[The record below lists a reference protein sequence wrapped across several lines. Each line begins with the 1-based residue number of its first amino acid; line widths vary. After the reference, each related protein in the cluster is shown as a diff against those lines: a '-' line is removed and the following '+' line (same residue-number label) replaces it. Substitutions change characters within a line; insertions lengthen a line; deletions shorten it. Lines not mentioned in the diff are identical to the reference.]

1 MHIFVSPHYDD
12 AVYSCGGT
20 MHQLAQRGEE
30 VLMLTVMGGTPPDPP
45 PDTPIVRD
53 LHARWAA
60 GTDPITTRLEEDR
73 AAAAVLGAG
82 RTNMSIPDCVYRTAL
97 DGTPLYPDED
107 SLWHRIHPD
116 DPAPHKIANSL
127 HAGGANATLYV
138 QLGAGGHVD
147 HLIVRNWAIAQVQA
161 GASNILFYEDFP
173 YSEDPG
179 AVAAALAQFPAGV
192 TLRPHAVLLTETDIA
207 AKIEGVQAYRSQV
220 STFWQD
226 DATLRE
232 RVRAALMRSGDT
244 PAEHY
249 HRAQVNP

>member
-1 MHIFVSPHYDD
+1 
-12 AVYSCGGT
+12 
-20 MHQLAQRGEE
+20 
-30 VLMLTVMGGTPPDPP
+30 MLTVMGGDPPDPL

-60 GTDPITTRLEEDR
+60 GTKPIATRILEDR
-73 AAAAVLGAG
+73 AAAAVLGAR
-82 RTNMSIPDCVYRTAL
+82 RTQMSIPDCVYRTAQ

-107 SLWHRIHPD
+107 SLWYRVHPG
-116 DPAPHKIANSL
+116 DPARQMFATSL
-127 HAGGANATLYV
+127 FMQRANATLYAP
-138 QLGAGGHVD
+138 LGAGGHVD

-161 GASNILFYEDFP
+161 GAVNILFYEDFP

-179 AVAAALAQFPAGV
+179 AVSAALAQFPADV
-192 TLRPHAVLLTETDIA
+192 TLQPYAVLLTETDIA

-226 DATLRE
+226 DTTLRE
-232 RVRAALMRSGDT
+232 RVRAALLRGGET